1 MRNMGFQRDTHNK
14 VNEVQSSV
22 SKSVQNQ
29 TLHLKK
35 ILREKSIYREADR
48 VIDRQESLIVNIEN
62 IKTSRAPDWHMEICI
77 PA

>member
-35 ILREKSIYREADR
+35 ILREKSIYRGADR
-48 VIDRQESLIVNIEN
+48 VIDRQESLIVNVEN
-62 IKTSRAPDWHMEICI
+62 IKTSRAPD
-77 PA
+77 